1 MAISNATRLSDFGSG
16 IGTQGAILQVDNVTQ
31 RVGIGTTN
39 PQFTLDVKG
48 TLNATTL
55 GITNINVSGIASIGA
70 GVTVYG
76 AGIVS
81 ATSYRGDG
89 SSLTGIAV
97 TDNISTNSISV
108 SGIATAQDVKVSAA
122 ITALTGRFGIA
133 DGTSDPSVTINSS
146 GINLAQGIVTAT
158 SFDGDGSALSG
169 VSGFGTAMNSTQ
181 NTLGNL
187 IYKTPRSYHAVGVT
201 STHVVAGA
209 TSGNIAFTRLD
220 EIRLGTGATMHIGA
234 GTTMIMNVLNLF

>member
-55 GITNINVSGIASIGA
+55 GLTNINVSGIASIGA

-81 ATSYRGDG
+81 ATSFRGDG
-89 SSLTGIAV
+89 SALTGVAA
-97 TDNISTNSISV
+97 TDNINTNNIAI
-108 SGIATAQDVKVSAA
+108 SGIATV
-122 ITALTGRFGIA
+122 
-133 DGTSDPSVTINSS
+133 GTSITMRDGAINVT
-146 GINLAQGIVTAT
+146 GVVTAT
-158 SFDGDGSALSG
+158 SFSGDGSSLSG
-169 VSGFGTAMNSTQ
+169 VSGFGSAFDNTSG
-181 NTLGNL
+181 TLGNL
-187 IYKTPRSYHAVGVT
+187 IFETPRNFYQTGVT
-201 STHVVAGA
+201 SAYINA
-209 TSGNIAFTRLD
+209 EASSGNMAFTRLND
-220 EIRLGTGATMHIGA
+220 IRLGVGATMHIGA
-234 GTTMIMNVLNLF
+234 GTTLIMNVLNLF